1 MDVKKLVS
9 QMTLEEK
16 AGLCSGKTM
25 WHTKSVERLGIP
37 SIMVS
42 DGPHGLRKQ
51 DLTKTEHP
59 DHDDSIIAVCFPT
72 AAGLASS
79 FDRDLIYRMGETLG
93 EECQAEDVAIILG
106 PGANIKRSPLC
117 GRNFEYFS
125 EDPFLSGEMAGAYI
139 RGVQSKNIGTSLKH
153 YAMNNQETRRLAV
166 DVRADERTIREIY
179 LANFERAV
187 TKGKPWTV
195 MCSYNKI
202 NGVYSSENKFT
213 LTDVLRDE
221 WGFDGFT
228 MTDWGAVNDHI
239 AGIKAGLELEMP
251 ASGEYTDKLVV
262 EAVKS
267 GKLDEKILDRAVER
281 ILNIVFRYLENRD
294 RNAVFDR
301 EKHHQIAR
309 QIAGE
314 TFVLLKNDRNILP
327 LSPQK
332 KIAFIGAYAKKPR
345 FQGSGSSHINVSKL
359 LGALEAAEE
368 ITKVTYAQGYDDE
381 TDETNPALLQEAI
394 EVAKKSDVAILFVG
408 LPGTFESEGYDRSH
422 MRMPKCQNEL
432 IEKIAKVNPNTVVLL
447 HNGSPVEMPWADHV
461 PAILECYL
469 GGQAVGGAEVDV
481 LFGKVNPSGK
491 LAESFPHQLE
501 DNPSYLNFPGEGDV
515 VEYREGV
522 YVGYRYYDKK
532 KMAVRFPFGHGLSY
546 TTFEYSNLKLSQKH
560 LNQGESL
567 DVSVNITNN
576 GKVKG
581 KEAVQLYV
589 QSTHTGVPRPIK
601 ELKEFAKVELEPGET
616 KTIHFTLPPRAF
628 AYYEVKI
635 KNWYVEGGS
644 YDILIAASSR
654 DIRLSDSIEIAPGDP
669 IPFKVTPD
677 TLIMDLLKLPKAA
690 ELIKPFMEAAAGH
703 LSANAESNELGD
715 ATKAMRESMIMGL
728 PLHGIRSWI
737 GDTFTDEAMWQ
748 IINTLNQ
755 EE

>member
-187 TKGKPWTV
+187 TRGKPWTV

-359 LGALEAAEE
+359 LGALEASEE

-381 TDETNPALLQEAI
+381 TDETNPTLLQEAI
-394 EVAKKSDVAILFVG
+394 EVAKKSDVAVLFVG
-408 LPGTFESEGYDRSH
+408 LPGTFESEGYDRIH

-432 IEKIAKVNPNTVVLL
+432 IEEIAKVNPNTVVVL
-447 HNGSPVEMPWADHV
+447 HNGSPVEMPWADRI

-491 LAESFPHQLE
+491 LAESFPYQLE

-546 TTFEYSNLKLSQKH
+546 TTFEYSDLKLSKKY
-560 LNQGESL
+560 LKQGESL

-616 KTIHFTLPPRAF
+616 RTIHFTLPPRAF

-690 ELIKPFMEAAAGH
+690 ELIKPFIEAAASH

-737 GDTFTDEAMWQ
+737 GDAFTDEAMWQ

-755 EE
+755 GE

>member
-1 MDVKKLVS
+1 
-9 QMTLEEK
+9 
-16 AGLCSGKTM
+16 
-25 WHTKSVERLGIP
+25 
-37 SIMVS
+37 
-42 DGPHGLRKQ
+42 
-51 DLTKTEHP
+51 
-59 DHDDSIIAVCFPT
+59 
-72 AAGLASS
+72 
-79 FDRDLIYRMGETLG
+79 
-93 EECQAEDVAIILG
+93 
-106 PGANIKRSPLC
+106 
-117 GRNFEYFS
+117 
-125 EDPFLSGEMAGAYI
+125 
-139 RGVQSKNIGTSLKH
+139 
-153 YAMNNQETRRLAV
+153 
-166 DVRADERTIREIY
+166 
-179 LANFERAV
+179 ANFERAV
-187 TKGKPWTV
+187 TRGKPWTV

-202 NGVYSSENKFT
+202 NGVYSSENKFI

-262 EAVKS
+262 EAVRS

-359 LGALEAAEE
+359 LGALEASEE

-381 TDETNPALLQEAI
+381 TDETNPTLLQEAI
-394 EVAKKSDVAILFVG
+394 EVAKKSDVAVLFVG
-408 LPGTFESEGYDRSH
+408 LPGTFESEGYDRTH

-432 IEKIAKVNPNTVVLL
+432 IEEIAKVNPNTVVVL
-447 HNGSPVEMPWADHV
+447 HNGSPVEMPWADRI

-491 LAESFPHQLE
+491 LAESFPYQLE

-581 KEAVQLYV
+581 KEAVQL
-589 QSTHTGVPRPIK
+589 
-601 ELKEFAKVELEPGET
+601 
-616 KTIHFTLPPRAF
+616 
-628 AYYEVKI
+628 
-635 KNWYVEGGS
+635 
-644 YDILIAASSR
+644 
-654 DIRLSDSIEIAPGDP
+654 
-669 IPFKVTPD
+669 
-677 TLIMDLLKLPKAA
+677 
-690 ELIKPFMEAAAGH
+690 
-703 LSANAESNELGD
+703 
-715 ATKAMRESMIMGL
+715 
-728 PLHGIRSWI
+728 
-737 GDTFTDEAMWQ
+737 
-748 IINTLNQ
+748 
-755 EE
+755 

>member
-59 DHDDSIIAVCFPT
+59 NHDDSIIAVCFPT
-72 AAGLASS
+72 ASGLASS
-79 FDRDLIYRMGETLG
+79 FDRDLIYRMGEALG

-153 YAMNNQETRRLAV
+153 YAMNNQETRRLAI
-166 DVRADERTIREIY
+166 DVRADERTMREIY

-187 TKGKPWTV
+187 TRGKPWTV

-213 LTDVLRDE
+213 LTDLLRDE

-281 ILNIVFRYLENRD
+281 ILNIVFRYLENKD
-294 RNAVFDR
+294 RHAIFDR

-314 TFVLLKNDRNILP
+314 TFVLLKNDQNILP
-327 LSPQK
+327 LSPEK

-359 LGALEAAEE
+359 LGALEASEAV
-368 ITKVTYAQGYDDE
+368 TKVTYAQGYDDE

-394 EVAKKSDVAILFVG
+394 EIAKKSDVAVLFVG

-422 MRMPKCQNEL
+422 MRMPRCQNEL
-432 IEKIAKVNPNTVVLL
+432 IEEIAKVNPNTVVLL

-461 PAILECYL
+461 AAILECYL

-491 LAESFPHQLE
+491 LAESFPYQLE

-532 KMAVRFPFGHGLSY
+532 KMAVRFPFGYGLSY
-546 TTFEYSNLKLSQKH
+546 TTFEYSDLKLSQKH

-567 DVSVNITNN
+567 DVSVNVTNS
-576 GKVKG
+576 GKMKG

-589 QSTHTGVPRPIK
+589 QSTHAGVPRPIK

-616 KTIHFTLPPRAF
+616 KTIHFTLSPRAF

-690 ELIKPFMEAAAGH
+690 ELIRPFMEAAASH

>member
-187 TKGKPWTV
+187 TRGKPWTV

-202 NGVYSSENKFT
+202 NGIYSSENKFT

-345 FQGSGSSHINVSKL
+345 FQGSG
-359 LGALEAAEE
+359 
-368 ITKVTYAQGYDDE
+368 
-381 TDETNPALLQEAI
+381 
-394 EVAKKSDVAILFVG
+394 
-408 LPGTFESEGYDRSH
+408 
-422 MRMPKCQNEL
+422 
-432 IEKIAKVNPNTVVLL
+432 
-447 HNGSPVEMPWADHV
+447 
-461 PAILECYL
+461 
-469 GGQAVGGAEVDV
+469 
-481 LFGKVNPSGK
+481 
-491 LAESFPHQLE
+491 
-501 DNPSYLNFPGEGDV
+501 
-515 VEYREGV
+515 
-522 YVGYRYYDKK
+522 
-532 KMAVRFPFGHGLSY
+532 
-546 TTFEYSNLKLSQKH
+546 
-560 LNQGESL
+560 
-567 DVSVNITNN
+567 
-576 GKVKG
+576 
-581 KEAVQLYV
+581 
-589 QSTHTGVPRPIK
+589 
-601 ELKEFAKVELEPGET
+601 
-616 KTIHFTLPPRAF
+616 
-628 AYYEVKI
+628 
-635 KNWYVEGGS
+635 
-644 YDILIAASSR
+644 
-654 DIRLSDSIEIAPGDP
+654 
-669 IPFKVTPD
+669 
-677 TLIMDLLKLPKAA
+677 
-690 ELIKPFMEAAAGH
+690 
-703 LSANAESNELGD
+703 
-715 ATKAMRESMIMGL
+715 
-728 PLHGIRSWI
+728 
-737 GDTFTDEAMWQ
+737 
-748 IINTLNQ
+748 
-755 EE
+755 

>member
-79 FDRDLIYRMGETLG
+79 FDRDLIYRMGEALG

-125 EDPFLSGEMAGAYI
+125 EDPFLSGEMAGAHI

-187 TKGKPWTV
+187 TRGKPWTV

-202 NGVYSSENKFT
+202 NGVYSSENKFI

-359 LGALEAAEE
+359 LGALEASEE

-381 TDETNPALLQEAI
+381 TDETNPTLLQEAI
-394 EVAKKSDVAILFVG
+394 EVAKKSDVAVLFVG
-408 LPGTFESEGYDRSH
+408 LPGTFESEGYDRIH

-432 IEKIAKVNPNTVVLL
+432 IEEIAKVNPNTVVVL
-447 HNGSPVEMPWADHV
+447 HNGSPVEMPWADRI

-491 LAESFPHQLE
+491 LAESFPYQLE

-546 TTFEYSNLKLSQKH
+546 TTFEYSDLKLSKKY
-560 LNQGESL
+560 LKQGESL

-616 KTIHFTLPPRAF
+616 RTIHFTLPPRAF

-690 ELIKPFMEAAAGH
+690 ELIKPFIEAAASH

-737 GDTFTDEAMWQ
+737 GDAFTDEAMWQ

-755 EE
+755 GE

>member
-1 MDVKKLVS
+1 
-9 QMTLEEK
+9 
-16 AGLCSGKTM
+16 
-25 WHTKSVERLGIP
+25 
-37 SIMVS
+37 
-42 DGPHGLRKQ
+42 
-51 DLTKTEHP
+51 
-59 DHDDSIIAVCFPT
+59 
-72 AAGLASS
+72 
-79 FDRDLIYRMGETLG
+79 LG

-187 TKGKPWTV
+187 TRGKPWTV

-359 LGALEAAEE
+359 LGALEASEE

-381 TDETNPALLQEAI
+381 TDETNPTLLQEAI
-394 EVAKKSDVAILFVG
+394 EVAKKSDVAVLFVG
-408 LPGTFESEGYDRSH
+408 LPGTFESEGYDRTH

-432 IEKIAKVNPNTVVLL
+432 IEEIAKVNPNT
-447 HNGSPVEMPWADHV
+447 
-461 PAILECYL
+461 
-469 GGQAVGGAEVDV
+469 
-481 LFGKVNPSGK
+481 
-491 LAESFPHQLE
+491 
-501 DNPSYLNFPGEGDV
+501 
-515 VEYREGV
+515 
-522 YVGYRYYDKK
+522 
-532 KMAVRFPFGHGLSY
+532 
-546 TTFEYSNLKLSQKH
+546 
-560 LNQGESL
+560 
-567 DVSVNITNN
+567 
-576 GKVKG
+576 
-581 KEAVQLYV
+581 
-589 QSTHTGVPRPIK
+589 
-601 ELKEFAKVELEPGET
+601 
-616 KTIHFTLPPRAF
+616 
-628 AYYEVKI
+628 
-635 KNWYVEGGS
+635 
-644 YDILIAASSR
+644 
-654 DIRLSDSIEIAPGDP
+654 
-669 IPFKVTPD
+669 
-677 TLIMDLLKLPKAA
+677 
-690 ELIKPFMEAAAGH
+690 
-703 LSANAESNELGD
+703 
-715 ATKAMRESMIMGL
+715 
-728 PLHGIRSWI
+728 
-737 GDTFTDEAMWQ
+737 
-748 IINTLNQ
+748 
-755 EE
+755 

>member
-1 MDVKKLVS
+1 
-9 QMTLEEK
+9 
-16 AGLCSGKTM
+16 
-25 WHTKSVERLGIP
+25 
-37 SIMVS
+37 
-42 DGPHGLRKQ
+42 
-51 DLTKTEHP
+51 
-59 DHDDSIIAVCFPT
+59 
-72 AAGLASS
+72 
-79 FDRDLIYRMGETLG
+79 
-93 EECQAEDVAIILG
+93 
-106 PGANIKRSPLC
+106 
-117 GRNFEYFS
+117 
-125 EDPFLSGEMAGAYI
+125 MAGAYI

-187 TKGKPWTV
+187 TRGKPWTV

-202 NGVYSSENKFT
+202 NGVYSSENKFI

-359 LGALEAAEE
+359 LGALEASEE

-381 TDETNPALLQEAI
+381 TDETNPTLLQEAI
-394 EVAKKSDVAILFVG
+394 EVAKKSDVAVLFVG

-432 IEKIAKVNPNTVVLL
+432 IEEIAKVNPNTVVLL

-461 PAILECYL
+461 PSILECYL

-635 KNWYVEGGS
+635 KNWYVE
-644 YDILIAASSR
+644 
-654 DIRLSDSIEIAPGDP
+654 
-669 IPFKVTPD
+669 
-677 TLIMDLLKLPKAA
+677 
-690 ELIKPFMEAAAGH
+690 
-703 LSANAESNELGD
+703 
-715 ATKAMRESMIMGL
+715 
-728 PLHGIRSWI
+728 
-737 GDTFTDEAMWQ
+737 
-748 IINTLNQ
+748 
-755 EE
+755 